1 MHLRQRLLCLAIP
14 ILAAFSLGAASVSAP
29 AEVNPNVR
37 FGMPSLTKADSNHH
51 DDYLISRS
59 QYVLSYN
66 GTTRTPNWVSWRLRH
81 SDIGKS
87 KRGDFHPDTTLPA
100 GFTRISAGV
109 YTASGFDRGHMCPAQ
124 DRSSELADMDATF
137 RMTNI
142 IPQSPALNQH
152 AWERLEAY
160 CRTLTRDHTLYIS
173 CGPHGVGGEGKN
185 GRANEIGAGKVTVRV
200 PAKVWKVI
208 LVLPSE
214 DAEPRRNT
222 RTIAVIMPNDQS
234 VGEDWARYRVSVR
247 EVERLTGYTFF
258 RKVDADVAAAIKR
271 DADTVKVKTPKTK
284 ARP

>member
-1 MHLRQRLLCLAIP
+1 
-14 ILAAFSLGAASVSAP
+14 
-29 AEVNPNVR
+29 
-37 FGMPSLTKADSNHH
+37 
-51 DDYLISRS
+51 
-59 QYVLSYN
+59 
-66 GTTRTPNWVSWRLRH
+66 VSWRLRH

-124 DRSSELADMDATF
+124 DRSSEQADMDATF